1 MCGVCVGVYG
11 YVGVELVENRPSHS
25 VIVDLVVRYLG
36 LWVCGYKGCG
46 HVSCAWVNAP
56 PSQLRWFFRKWVCGI
71 AGLCVLV
78 SRYTEVI
85 PLHSWLDIVYLV
97 LCVCGFVG
105 AWVRGLWVCGFVVLC
120 VYWLVSICK

>member
-56 PSQLRWFFRKWVCGI
+56 PSQLRWFLGSGY
-71 AGLCVLV
+71 AGLLV
-78 SRYTEVI
+78 
-85 PLHSWLDIVYLV
+85 
-97 LCVCGFVG
+97 
-105 AWVRGLWVCGFVVLC
+105 C
-120 VYWLVSICK
+120 VYWLVGIQRSFLRFHG